1 MYIINQRRDTIFN
14 IDEAR
19 YIRLSENEVFVRF
32 NEEKSMLIGRYETDK
47 RASEVFEK
55 IINEI
60 PYTKMMEI
68 PEE

>member
-1 MYIINQRRDTIFN
+1 MYIINQRKDTIFN
-14 IDEAR
+14 IDEAK
-19 YIRLSENEVFVRF
+19 YIRLSENEIFVRF

-47 RASEVFEK
+47 RASEVFKK